1 MNSDNPNTSIIK
13 AGVLAVFAL
22 CLLAFA
28 GGKASSSAGFSL
40 ASRSSGLSVQQEP
53 SRIVLK
59 WSGEVEHPMRDR
71 LAEAFE
77 KFEDDSRQLV
87 LVLNSPGGSVQ
98 HGREVMQL
106 IHKVSIERAIDTH
119 VDAGAICAS
128 MCVPI
133 YLVGAERT
141 ANPRAK
147 FMFHEVRL
155 MLRADTAPAVREAL
169 SHPGVH
175 KMAVN
180 HFTNQLFGDDIGPRS
195 VDAKWLEQM
204 RKQIKGR
211 DVWLTGK
218 QLMEQ
223 GSGVVDKLL

>member
-1 MNSDNPNTSIIK
+1 
-13 AGVLAVFAL
+13 
-22 CLLAFA
+22 
-28 GGKASSSAGFSL
+28 
-40 ASRSSGLSVQQEP
+40 
-53 SRIVLK
+53 
-59 WSGEVEHPMRDR
+59 
-71 LAEAFE
+71 
-77 KFEDDSRQLV
+77 
-87 LVLNSPGGSVQ
+87 
-98 HGREVMQL
+98 
-106 IHKVSIERAIDTH
+106 
-119 VDAGAICAS
+119 

-155 MLRADTAPAVREAL
+155 MLRADTDPAVREAL

-211 DVWLTGK
+211 DVWLTGR

>member
-1 MNSDNPNTSIIK
+1 M
-13 AGVLAVFAL
+13 
-22 CLLAFA
+22 
-28 GGKASSSAGFSL
+28 KASILAALALGFLALGGCKPSSPA
-40 ASRSSGLSVQQEP
+40 GLSVKEEP
-53 SRIVLK
+53 GRIVLK
-59 WSGEVEHPMRDR
+59 WSGEVEQPMRDK
-71 LAEAFE
+71 LAEAFA
-77 KFEDDSRQLV
+77 KFEDDPRQLV

-133 YLVGAERT
+133 YLVGAERS

-155 MLRADTAPAVREAL
+155 MLRADTAPAVRDAL
-169 SHPGVH
+169 SRPGVH

-204 RKQIKGR
+204 RRQIKGR
-211 DVWLTGK
+211 DVWLTGR